1 VQITAK
7 HYKMYPNIIEDN
19 ITVETSDPACQGHLT
34 ILNDNGQPVSEQLIT
49 QAKTNVSLSLLPS
62 DVYFIRIWD
71 DKTVQV
77 GKVIKK

>member
-1 VQITAK
+1 
-7 HYKMYPNIIEDN
+7 MYPNIIEDN
-19 ITVETSDPACQGHLT
+19 ITIETSDLACQGHLT